1 MEENKAEEK
10 IVDSNESNEKKKDK
24 LQTIDVPKYIKI
36 LSVIYIAT
44 SIATGFL
51 NFAATYLEQGEIT
64 AEQTTHI
71 TTALGHVLTGFLYW
85 GFGQVFS
92 KLMEKKNK

>member
-1 MEENKAEEK
+1 MEENKVEEK

-51 NFAATYLEQGEIT
+51 NFAATYLEQGTIT
-64 AEQTTHI
+64 VAQVQYI
-71 TTALGHVLTGFLYW
+71 VKILGNVLTGFLFW
-85 GFGQVFS
+85 GIGQVFA
-92 KLMEKKNK
+92 KFMEKNK